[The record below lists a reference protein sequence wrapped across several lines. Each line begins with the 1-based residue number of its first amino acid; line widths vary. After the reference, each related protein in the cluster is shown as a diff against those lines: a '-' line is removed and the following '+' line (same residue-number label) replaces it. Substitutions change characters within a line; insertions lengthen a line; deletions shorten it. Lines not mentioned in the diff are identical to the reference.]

1 MKFAPQFEQRNLPDQ
16 LADHIVILIATG
28 GMLPAQRLV
37 EKELC
42 ESLGVSRIPLREALR
57 ILQAQGVIRTVP
69 NRGSFVTEFGSTET
83 AEMLQ
88 VRLSVERMAFRR
100 VMKRV
105 AQNPSILR
113 ELRAKV
119 EGLRQAARTL
129 DQLTYCQADLAFHQ
143 CVVGLSESPLLKP
156 IWNSLARGVLFFLMQ
171 ERQVRFDYRESIS
184 EHNLLVELISRGD
197 PAAMEEEIERHIL
210 TKVSDST
217 LRAEKTST
225 KNASGKRGARMQRKP
240 A

>member
-1 MKFAPQFEQRNLPDQ
+1 MKFQPQFEQRNLPDQ

-28 GMLPAQRLV
+28 GMVPAQRLV

-100 VMKRV
+100 VARRV
-105 AQNPSILR
+105 SQNPSLLR
-113 ELRAKV
+113 ELRAKI
-119 EGLRQAARTL
+119 EGLRQAARSH
-129 DQLTYCQADLAFHQ
+129 DQLTYCQADLAFHHG
-143 CVVGLSESPLLKP
+143 VVELSESPLLKP

-171 ERQVRFDYRESIS
+171 ERQVKFNYRESIG
-184 EHNLLVELISRGD
+184 EHNLLVDLISRGD
-197 PAAMEEEIERHIL
+197 PAALDAEIERHIM
-210 TKVSDST
+210 TKVASST
-217 LRAEKTST
+217 LPAVRTS
-225 KNASGKRGARMQRKP
+225 ARHGSGKQRKQ